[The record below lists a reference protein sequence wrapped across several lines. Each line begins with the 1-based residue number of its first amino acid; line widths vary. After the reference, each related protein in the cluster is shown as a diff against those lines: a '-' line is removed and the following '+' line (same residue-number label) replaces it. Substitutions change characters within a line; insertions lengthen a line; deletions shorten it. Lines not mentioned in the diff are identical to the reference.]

1 MADIQTVK
9 VTVAGKNIQVT
20 PALREH
26 AESRAARLQ
35 RYFDD
40 ERRPVNVDIVLA
52 TQRNRHKAEVTM
64 QVGSLLVRGEG
75 ETDDMYVSID
85 SAIDR
90 IGRQVRKYKTRI
102 NRKLQEGPKI
112 GEVVAPAKGGAAEE
126 AEEEKPRVVRVKRF
140 SFKPMDVEEAI
151 LQMELLSHDFY
162 VFTDADTDDIN
173 VLYRRRDGNYGLIGP
188 DS

>member
-35 RYFDD
+35 RYVDD

-52 TQRNRHKAEVTM
+52 TQRERHKAEVTM

-75 ETDDMYVSID
+75 DTDDMYASID
-85 SAIDR
+85 AAVDR

-102 NRKLQEGPKI
+102 NRKLQDGPKI
-112 GEVVAPAKGGAAEE
+112 AELAPLPATE
-126 AEEEKPRVVRVKRF
+126 AEEPEEEKKAKVVRVKRF
-140 SFKPMDVEEAI
+140 AFKPMDVEEAI
-151 LQMELLSHDFY
+151 LQMELLGHDFFVY
-162 VFTDADTDDIN
+162 TDAETDDVN
-173 VLYRRRDGNYGLIGP
+173 VLYRRRDGNYGVIEP
-188 DS
+188 E

>member
-1 MADIQTVK
+1 MAGIETLNIK
-9 VTVAGKNIQVT
+9 VSGKNIQVT

-26 AESRAARLQ
+26 AESKANKLQ

-40 ERRPVNVDIVLA
+40 ERRPVNVDVVLA
-52 TQRNRHKAEVTM
+52 TEKGRHKAEITM

-75 ETDDMYVSID
+75 TTDDMYASID
-85 SAIDR
+85 AAVDR

-112 GEVVAPAKGGAAEE
+112 SQVAVPSTAVEAGGTDEG
-126 AEEEKPRVVRVKRF
+126 PRVVRVKRF
-140 SFKPMDVEEAI
+140 SFKPMDVEEAV
-151 LQMELLSHDFY
+151 LQMELLGHDFF
-162 VFTDADTDDIN
+162 VFTDAETDDIN

-188 DS
+188 ED